1 MADLYQKALESE
13 RKSLWA
19 YCRLRGLAKDTPER
33 LRITQIDAALK
44 EHAAK
49 KGPVAEKKPVKKAA
63 PVKKVAKS
71 APKAPKTPKAPKAPK
86 TDA

>member
-1 MADLYQKALESE
+1 MADLYRKALESE

-33 LRITQIDAALK
+33 QRIAQIDAALK

-49 KGPVAEKKPVKKAA
+49 KGPTKAAEKAPVKKAGKNA
-63 PVKKVAKS
+63 AKPAAKVE
-71 APKAPKTPKAPKAPK
+71 KAPAKNV
-86 TDA
+86 

>member
-33 LRITQIDAALK
+33 QRIAQIDAALK
-44 EHAAK
+44 DHAAK
-49 KGPVAEKKPVKKAA
+49 KGPVKVAEKKPVKTPAVGKAA
-63 PVKKVAKS
+63 VKKAPKS
-71 APKAPKTPKAPKAPK
+71 APKAPAK
-86 TDA
+86 DA

>member
-19 YCRLRGLAKDTPER
+19 FCRLRGLAKDTPER
-33 LRITQIDAALK
+33 LRIVQIDAALK

-49 KGPVAEKKPVKKAA
+49 KGPVAEKKVVKKASA
-63 PVKKVAKS
+63 AKKAVPAKKVEVKV
-71 APKAPKTPKAPKAPK
+71 PK